1 MDNSL
6 EQLLKQVLELE
17 GLILVAQKRG
27 DETPSMVYQLI
38 GEKAAEIG
46 TFAPAPAPA
55 AKPANENAIEALPDD
70 EPDDDIT
77 VEFVDEDSAESTEE
91 PETAAEPQPEPEL
104 PAEQE
109 VEPEEEAVV
118 VEPIVE
124 EAPEEEI
131 AAEEEIATEEEIAA
145 DEEIVAEEELSEEE
159 EADVEPVEEVGEEA
173 DTTEIGDDAEPIT
186 ADDFVNDEEDEEA
199 MRLDEALQRNMSKD
213 LRHTFSLND
222 RYRYRRELF
231 GNSDSVMND
240 TLNLIDSMSTFDE
253 AEDYFYN
260 DLEWEHDSPEVADFM
275 VIIKNHF
282 WNKRQQ
288 L

>member
-55 AKPANENAIEALPDD
+55 AKPADENAIEALPDD

-91 PETAAEPQPEPEL
+91 PESAAEPQPEPEQ
-104 PAEQE
+104 PTEQE

-131 AAEEEIATEEEIAA
+131 AADKEIAA

-159 EADVEPVEEVGEEA
+159 EADVEPEEEV
-173 DTTEIGDDAEPIT
+173 GDDAEPIT

-213 LRHTFSLND
+213 LRHAFSLND